1 LALPFSCTFSAVA
14 ITLVLPLL
22 VSEVA
27 LFLAF

>member
-1 LALPFSCTFSAVA
+1 LPFSCTFSAVV
-14 ITLVLPLL
+14 IILVLPLR

>member
-1 LALPFSCTFSAVA
+1 LPFSCTFSAMA
-14 ITLVLPLL
+14 ITLVPTLL